1 MSFEVGDKVVYAP
14 HGAGTVIS
22 KERREGAHAGEY
34 LSIRIAHSK
43 MTLMVPAD
51 AARDKGVRPVV
62 DATSAD
68 ALLAALETEPQP
80 LPENPQQRA
89 RKATDIQRIGDAQ
102 EMADM
107 LRDYHGLQEA
117 GKRLSA
123 GEQRVY
129 VAATTMLASEI
140 ALATDT
146 EFQAAVERVERA
158 LGIPAEQ

>member
-14 HGAGTVIS
+14 HGAGTVVS
-22 KERREGAHAGEY
+22 RETREGAHAGEY

-51 AARDKGVRPVV
+51 AAVDKGVRAVV
-62 DATSAD
+62 DPKSAD
-68 ALLAALETEPQP
+68 ALMAALESEPQP

-89 RKATDIQRIGDAQ
+89 RKATDIQRVGDAH
-102 EMADM
+102 EMANM

-123 GEQRVY
+123 SEQRVY

-140 ALATDT
+140 ALSTDVD
-146 EFQAAVERVERA
+146 FQAAVDRVERA
-158 LGIPAEQ
+158 LGIPSEQ